1 MHNPTSDRAIVI
13 YHDNCMDGFAS
24 AWAFHTLMESGYA
37 GGVQYLP
44 YKYGMD
50 PIASMNFI
58 EHDVFILDFSFPRD
72 ALEYICNTANHVTLL
87 DHHKTAAADLADT
100 INWETKPANLTIV
113 FDMARSGAGITWDYF
128 YESRNGPTYGETNR
142 PKLISYVEDRDLWL
156 FVWHASKAVN
166 AVVAITPRNFKSYT
180 RLAAQIEESIENIIN
195 IGEHLDYQHKQ
206 IASEIVKECREIT
219 IFEPITDDFE
229 VDKEFKGL
237 ASNCSPQFSSEVG
250 NILALNSGTFGATYW
265 ADHTGAILWSL
276 RSVGDYDVSA
286 IAKIFGGGGHKNA
299 AGFKVF
305 QNLGPGIDPAKIE
318 LRVLEE

>member
-24 AWAFHTLMESGYA
+24 AWAFHTLVENSYP

-50 PIASMNFI
+50 PIASMNFL
-58 EHDVFILDFSFPRD
+58 EEDVFILDFSFPRD

-87 DHHKTAAADLADT
+87 DHHKTAAADLA
-100 INWETKPANLTIV
+100 ETSDWTRKPANLTIV

-128 YESRNGPTYGETNR
+128 GKILHGGVNTGKDR

-166 AVVAITPRNFKSYT
+166 AVVAITPRNFESYT
-180 RLAAQIEESIENIIN
+180 RLAAQIEESIENVIN
-195 IGEHLDYQHKQ
+195 IGDHLDYQHKQ
-206 IASEIVKECREIT
+206 IASEIAKECREIT
-219 IFEPITDDFE
+219 IYGGAPEYPDGRRW
-229 VDKEFKGL
+229 VGL
-237 ASNCSPQFSSEVG
+237 ASNCSPQFASEVG
-250 NILALNSGTFGATYW
+250 YILALNSGTFGATYCT
-265 ADHTGAILWSL
+265 DRTGAIIWSL

-286 IAKIFGGGGHKNA
+286 IAKIFGGGGHRNA

-305 QNLGPGIDPAKIE
+305 QNLGPGVDPAKIE